1 MRATQT
7 GFTLIE
13 LLIVIGI
20 IGVLA
25 AALLP
30 QLMSGQDA
38 ANALADQ
45 RNLSTHYTWML
56 DYKRKHN
63 QTLPAEGG
71 YKFVMATWT
80 SQIYDHT
87 QENFDRFWTPGP
99 ARSNDPA
106 YLDLLK
112 QMQRDPKLV
121 WPDLASTT
129 SSDTHYCGRS
139 KLHFKTRES
148 SADEA
153 WMADDNEGGWNLRD
167 GTINVL
173 FNGGNVRTY
182 SFQVLKELHA
192 LPDFNIDAPIPTF
205 GPDSPIEPCR
215 RLDN

>member
-1 MRATQT
+1 MRRTQT

-45 RNLSTHYTWML
+45 QNLRTHYQWMY

-63 QTLPAEGG
+63 QSLPMEDGH
-71 YKFVMATWT
+71 KFVLATWT
-80 SQIYDHT
+80 SGTIERT

-99 ARSNDPA
+99 ARQNDIQYA
-106 YLDLLK
+106 DGF
-112 QMQRDPKLV
+112 KLV
-121 WPDLASTT
+121 QRGENPWPQLQSTT
-129 SSDTHYCGRS
+129 SNDTHYAGRS
-139 KLHFKTRES
+139 KNHAKTREN

-167 GTINVL
+167 GTVNVL
-173 FNGGNVRTY
+173 FNGGSVRSY
-182 SFQVLKELHA
+182 SYQMLKEQFA
-192 LPDFNIDAPIPTF
+192 LPDFNINEPIATT
-205 GPDSPIEPCR
+205 GSDSPIVPCQK
-215 RLDN
+215 LSL